1 MASMWG
7 VLMNTSPRRMPTM
20 PSYIAEESLNSVKV
34 FWLDQER
41 LIKELRKEA
50 KRVGETDENVRK
62 IVLFGSLAQKRGAPG
77 SDADILIL
85 LADSGKPLLERIQEW
100 SQKFVLDFPLEVFP
114 YTEKE
119 QDNPMVREAVK
130 RGITLFER

>member
-1 MASMWG
+1 
-7 VLMNTSPRRMPTM
+7 M

-85 LADSGKPLLERIQEW
+85 LADSEKPLLERIQEW

-114 YTEKE
+114 YTVTE

>member
-1 MASMWG
+1 
-7 VLMNTSPRRMPTM
+7 M

-41 LIKELRKEA
+41 LIKELHKVA
-50 KRVGETDENVRK
+50 QRVGEADENVLK
-62 IVLFGSLAQKRGAPG
+62 IVLFGSLAQKRGVPG

-85 LADSGKPLLERIQEW
+85 LADSDKPFVERIQEW
-100 SQKFVLDFPLEVFP
+100 SQKFALDFPLEVFP

>member
-1 MASMWG
+1 
-7 VLMNTSPRRMPTM
+7 M

-41 LIKELRKEA
+41 SIKELRKEA

-85 LADSGKPLLERIQEW
+85 LAGSEKPFLERIQEW
-100 SQKFVLDFPLEVFP
+100 SEKFFLDFPLEVFP

>member
-1 MASMWG
+1 M
-7 VLMNTSPRRMPTM
+7 M

-41 LIKELRKEA
+41 LIKELHKVA
-50 KRVGETDENVRK
+50 KRVGEADENVLK
-62 IVLFGSLAQKRGAPG
+62 IVLFGSLAQKRGVPG

-85 LADSGKPLLERIQEW
+85 LEDSEKHFLERIQEW
-100 SQKFVLDFPLEVFP
+100 SEKFVLDFPLEVFP
-114 YTEKE
+114 YTDKE